1 MKNKGSILLLMLTLV
16 LTTSAFADGPGL
28 PPVRDP
34 KPTPPPP
41 RNLPTLYD
49 GPGLP
54 PIKGKLVIDGPGLPP
69 LPDAVFEAKTNSGV
83 LLADGP
89 GLPPIR
95 QKTMTLR
102 EV

>member
-34 KPTPPPP
+34 KPTPPK
-41 RNLPTLYD
+41 NLLSLYD

-54 PIKGKLVIDGPGLPP
+54 PIKGKLVMDGPGLPP
-69 LPDAVFEAKTNSGV
+69 LPRAAFEAKTNSGA
-83 LLADGP
+83 LFADGP

-95 QKTMTLR
+95 QKTMTPG